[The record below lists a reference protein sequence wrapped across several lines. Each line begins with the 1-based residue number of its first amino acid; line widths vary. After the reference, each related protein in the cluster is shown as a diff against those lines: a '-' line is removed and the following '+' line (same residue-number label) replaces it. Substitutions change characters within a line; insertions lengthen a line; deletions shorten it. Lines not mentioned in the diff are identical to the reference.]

1 MKRWVSRGLTTVFFP
16 SSFFLSTSLGEH
28 ACWCTCELVEKKV
41 ANACFLHFFFTGAP
55 LPEMRIDVKRLRDK
69 IEEAMARGLP
79 PLRATG
85 LEIIPTPGTDNK
97 CFFSSISISL
107 FGSACWGSVLK
118 ARCAWWIRSIQ
129 PSEEIFGAWTESLG
143 NRDKE
148 AAAAMGHLARL
159 MSGMVE
165 SQDIRIV
172 LAWAFC
178 DLWVDV
184 TLVSNEVDFSAQRSS
199 LPSGRDTIV
208 DLGARHL
215 LHEFW
220 DVAQMGDDWM
230 DCEIPT
236 FPQILIAHEGAHFS
250 ALRWDSLRRENLS
263 WKIEGM
269 NRRDT
274 TKKRRR
280 DITPIFL
287 TLICDDLKKAMIWD
301 FNLKRTQTST
311 RNWSAANGFFPL
323 SSRLSHAG
331 LDEGTREQRRVPEER
346 GGPGPGTDG
355 TRTKEGLNPPNPVFG
370 QRQHQPGIHPQKGRL
385 DGMITQTKNTQSG
398 VRRNFWDEEMM
409 RMNLNQQRRTTSL
422 PPNLEWRKSDQS
434 KLTQPPIA
442 VQSQRRENERNDG
455 RGVDRPKMTREDK
468 DSRSL
473 PKPLMN
479 PVVIV
484 DQDEGV
490 KGDAGKP
497 SNKEGKKDDG
507 SGGINRRGEVQEKLD
522 EQREQTSALTGK
534 IQENP
539 PMMNGL
545 GLTDG
550 RQCLLQEDQKIRL
563 SYCGVSKLRRSPR
576 LARTE
581 GEHRDEG
588 TKKTG
593 GGKDHSDKQV
603 EGNAVPPDPR
613 RDLRGREQTEERS
626 ERMEGMGTTL
636 ADLGRFHSRGD
647 GLPRSRKWKGND
659 DEEEMCMK
667 EDSEEADNQQ
677 LKPKYINGVRSGR
690 GPMMGSVR
698 DQLREGRMDGRKGD
712 GGWQRCQREETPFA
726 KLRGCPAFTEAV
738 VIKDPG
744 WGDTTFADI
753 DGLTFKIKNGT
764 PRNKIPFQY
773 AISKTGV
780 AYKMDFPCAWGYG
793 ELALGIPWRG
803 EIFIV
808 SVPFSNMGLH
818 EVRNE
823 MNKSIFLNDWAF
835 QCKHAL
841 ILNECGKGRP
851 LRDTILEWTRFLR
864 NQLGI
869 HTICHVGGHEG
880 GLFGR
885 IAAQNGIDIRTKAI
899 KSFEGMKPDWEFCE
913 AVNGQCQLHGQRTR
927 FMIEK
932 DLSPFMHCPKVEL
945 MTIYCSKRR
954 KEKEDVARDK
964 GASLAVPRAI
974 SDAKGYWPQR
984 FEWLEHDW
992 KYVEVPKEL
1001 LGKEEWDISWNRRRW
1016 GGGGRGRRQTRKK
1029 TEWERGWSGSLIG
1042 GGNHAIGGKR
1052 ADEDDR
1058 GKRNG
1063 WCGSLMGVE
1072 PGGKGVEKVKE
1083 KARGD
1088 CRIDNVCERNE
1099 ERQDQEKV
1107 NDNVDA
1113 GIVDLR
1119 KRRMEG
1125 VWAPPPCIGERAI
1138 PRIENEPPKVASLRR
1153 CQSADGAIRDEVVF
1167 APLLPRSLL
1176 QEAVTSQGNV
1186 HEKEGNCLPK
1196 RKGGERKA
1204 SPKSGTSGG
1213 GKDGSRSD
1221 EQKETT
1227 SQRFE
1232 RLRTSR
1238 IGILNPREHPLAC
1251 RLFEGDQ
1258 SLNNKKAGKGNT
1270 RGRNEEEAVADL
1282 QGIVDASIEGLAK
1295 GDGSRVESSETR
1307 EEIADILG
1315 EKQTAE
1321 GHTMVTE
1328 SEITSTGKKVSNEEK
1343 ERSEGGEESAEK
1355 ERARNSQSQCAQQ
1368 PREGLDRGDDKEDG
1382 LDGPQTVGR
1391 SPRGERMLQ
1400 KKRLE
1405 DRQTE

>member
-1 MKRWVSRGLTTVFFP
+1 MRETKEILIAESRAMGDTIGNGTPMMIHGKRFEKGTPVIEKMITILKKEEHFQPSFGPLKPLIKDHKMTQSELQDFLDPNKPITKTVPIRLTHKATDGPTNGLAEAVGPVFEAFAKVCKLSLTQASTDVAAFVNKYRFRSKPGMGALDVENAFWAMRKELCIWRIERLSRRFPEILEFFGISLRALTAVLDVIWEDNFFVAMGPLGPIFGRVLGCTMGNITSMPLCRVYYFCSLEEAIGQVGRGGFIYCKSGGDDALCLVWDEEDLRRLHRELNELPDGWSYEMRLPDEEGKLSFFDVMLERKEDTNEGGWIIETSVFFKPADGLLRTNAKSFWSWDHAEALVRSHLDRIAKVCSTTQGTVEGMRKLGVILARREHPLEQLFLSFCRLNPSFLAERDEERRWIERGEWEDIEVFGIWEPEEMNLKKRLAGTIPFGGPVNEVVKRITAEFLQEIARRLKGNSDLEIEVTVSNSPFKCLTRILPVAKICAPKLLGNNLVYKIQKESNGRCGIGQVGFRPVIHRLNEHFWQIEGGRSQYNGTTLNPFLDMQVCGVEENKYMRLALEAFEIVSNPRCVTQESINLGPWKLLIESLGNFRFLRGGGVGGPLRVNGKGPGFWTGRGVNVSAGHQRQDRFRFASYAWNVRTSLDDFRLPAWCNEYLFLPHNAAMEEIMKMQSRSGFTWKRLTMICNICNERVSGNIRICDICRRTFHEECWMTICSEGEPGCWAPRICHACESRTKELEYEGVPIDFVNAQRCFPTKRRWERIRSNEQGQVVEMDVSRCGPELADILVEGFAKRAFRGGMVDARTIAEHGMDRKPITTSVPMEDLARRDGRNNDDAKNKTYPASVFGQAREEFWNTFDGKGDEVFVEGTAGLMQHLL
-16 SSFFLSTSLGEH
+16 LSTSLGEH

-143 NRDKE
+143 NRDRE

-484 DQDEGV
+484 DG
-490 KGDAGKP
+490 
-497 SNKEGKKDDG
+497 
-507 SGGINRRGEVQEKLD
+507 
-522 EQREQTSALTGK
+522 
-534 IQENP
+534 
-539 PMMNGL
+539 
-545 GLTDG
+545 
-550 RQCLLQEDQKIRL
+550 
-563 SYCGVSKLRRSPR
+563 
-576 LARTE
+576 
-581 GEHRDEG
+581 
-588 TKKTG
+588 
-593 GGKDHSDKQV
+593 
-603 EGNAVPPDPR
+603 
-613 RDLRGREQTEERS
+613 
-626 ERMEGMGTTL
+626 
-636 ADLGRFHSRGD
+636 
-647 GLPRSRKWKGND
+647 
-659 DEEEMCMK
+659 
-667 EDSEEADNQQ
+667 
-677 LKPKYINGVRSGR
+677 
-690 GPMMGSVR
+690 
-698 DQLREGRMDGRKGD
+698 
-712 GGWQRCQREETPFA
+712 
-726 KLRGCPAFTEAV
+726 
-738 VIKDPG
+738 
-744 WGDTTFADI
+744 
-753 DGLTFKIKNGT
+753 
-764 PRNKIPFQY
+764 
-773 AISKTGV
+773 
-780 AYKMDFPCAWGYG
+780 
-793 ELALGIPWRG
+793 
-803 EIFIV
+803 
-808 SVPFSNMGLH
+808 
-818 EVRNE
+818 
-823 MNKSIFLNDWAF
+823 
-835 QCKHAL
+835 
-841 ILNECGKGRP
+841 
-851 LRDTILEWTRFLR
+851 
-864 NQLGI
+864 
-869 HTICHVGGHEG
+869 
-880 GLFGR
+880 
-885 IAAQNGIDIRTKAI
+885 
-899 KSFEGMKPDWEFCE
+899 
-913 AVNGQCQLHGQRTR
+913 GQR
-927 FMIEK
+927 
-932 DLSPFMHCPKVEL
+932 
-945 MTIYCSKRR
+945 
-954 KEKEDVARDK
+954 
-964 GASLAVPRAI
+964 
-974 SDAKGYWPQR
+974 
-984 FEWLEHDW
+984 
-992 KYVEVPKEL
+992 
-1001 LGKEEWDISWNRRRW
+1001 
-1016 GGGGRGRRQTRKK
+1016 
-1029 TEWERGWSGSLIG
+1029 
-1042 GGNHAIGGKR
+1042 
-1052 ADEDDR
+1052 
-1058 GKRNG
+1058 
-1063 WCGSLMGVE
+1063 
-1072 PGGKGVEKVKE
+1072 
-1083 KARGD
+1083 
-1088 CRIDNVCERNE
+1088 
-1099 ERQDQEKV
+1099 
-1107 NDNVDA
+1107 
-1113 GIVDLR
+1113 
-1119 KRRMEG
+1119 
-1125 VWAPPPCIGERAI
+1125 
-1138 PRIENEPPKVASLRR
+1138 
-1153 CQSADGAIRDEVVF
+1153 
-1167 APLLPRSLL
+1167 
-1176 QEAVTSQGNV
+1176 
-1186 HEKEGNCLPK
+1186 
-1196 RKGGERKA
+1196 
-1204 SPKSGTSGG
+1204 
-1213 GKDGSRSD
+1213 
-1221 EQKETT
+1221 
-1227 SQRFE
+1227 
-1232 RLRTSR
+1232 
-1238 IGILNPREHPLAC
+1238 
-1251 RLFEGDQ
+1251 
-1258 SLNNKKAGKGNT
+1258 
-1270 RGRNEEEAVADL
+1270 
-1282 QGIVDASIEGLAK
+1282 
-1295 GDGSRVESSETR
+1295 
-1307 EEIADILG
+1307 
-1315 EKQTAE
+1315 
-1321 GHTMVTE
+1321 
-1328 SEITSTGKKVSNEEK
+1328 
-1343 ERSEGGEESAEK
+1343 
-1355 ERARNSQSQCAQQ
+1355 
-1368 PREGLDRGDDKEDG
+1368 
-1382 LDGPQTVGR
+1382 
-1391 SPRGERMLQ
+1391 
-1400 KKRLE
+1400 
-1405 DRQTE
+1405 